1 MKNYFY
7 AIVGTTKKGF
17 ENKRVKD
24 SKGRWSVEKTEVKTN
39 VDVIVTS
46 PFRDKFEAVADIKE
60 KAVGLGTIKY
70 IGAFK
75 QALIFWR

>member
-7 AIVGTTKKGF
+7 AIVSTTRKSF

-24 SKGRWSVEKTEVKTN
+24 KKGRWSVEKTEVKTN
-39 VDVIVTS
+39 VDVIITS
-46 PFRDKFEAVADIKE
+46 PFRDKFEAVADIKD
-60 KAVGLGTIKY
+60 KAASLGAIKY

-75 QALIFWR
+75 

>member
-7 AIVGTTKKGF
+7 AIVSTTRKSF
-17 ENKRVKD
+17 ENKRVQDK
-24 SKGRWSVEKTEVKTN
+24 KGRWSVEKTEVKTN

-46 PFRDKFEAVADIKE
+46 PFRNKFEAVADIKD
-60 KAVGLGTIKY
+60 KAASLGAIKY

-75 QALIFWR
+75 

>member
-7 AIVGTTKKGF
+7 AIVSTTRKSF
-17 ENKRVKD
+17 ENKRVQDK
-24 SKGRWSVEKTEVKTN
+24 KGRWSVEKTEVKTN

-46 PFRDKFEAVADIKE
+46 PFRDKFEAVADIKD
-60 KAVGLGTIKY
+60 KAANLGAIKY

-75 QALIFWR
+75 

>member
-24 SKGRWSVEKTEVKTN
+24 SKGRWSVQKTEVKTN
-39 VDVIVTS
+39 IDVIITS
-46 PFRDKFEAVADIKE
+46 SFRNKFDAIAEMEE
-60 KAVGLGTIKY
+60 KAASLGAIKY

-75 QALIFWR
+75 

>member
-7 AIVGTTKKGF
+7 AIVGTTKKCF

-24 SKGRWSVEKTEVKTN
+24 SKGRWSVEKTEIKTS
-39 VDVIVTS
+39 VDVIITS
-46 PFRDKFEAVADIKE
+46 SFRNKFDAVAEIEE
-60 KAVGLGTIKY
+60 KAAGLGAIKY

-75 QALIFWR
+75 

>member
-1 MKNYFY
+1 MKNHFY
-7 AIVGTTKKGF
+7 AIVSTTRKSF

-24 SKGRWSVEKTEVKTN
+24 NKGRWSVQKTEVKTD

-46 PFRDKFEAVADIKE
+46 PFRDKFDAVADIKD
-60 KAVGLGTIKY
+60 KAASLGVIKY

-75 QALIFWR
+75 

>member
-24 SKGRWSVEKTEVKTN
+24 SKGRWSVQKAEVKTN
-39 VDVIVTS
+39 VDVIITS
-46 PFRDKFEAVADIKE
+46 SFRNKFDAVAEMEE
-60 KAVGLGTIKY
+60 KAAGLGTIKY

-75 QALIFWR
+75 

>member
-7 AIVGTTKKGF
+7 AIVSTTRKSF
-17 ENKRVKD
+17 ENKRVQDK
-24 SKGRWSVEKTEVKTN
+24 KGRWSVEKTEVKTN

-46 PFRDKFEAVADIKE
+46 SFRDKFEAVADIKD
-60 KAVGLGTIKY
+60 KAASLGAIKY

-75 QALIFWR
+75 

>member
-7 AIVGTTKKGF
+7 AIVSTTRKSF
-17 ENKRVKD
+17 ENKRVQDK
-24 SKGRWSVEKTEVKTN
+24 KGRWSVEKTEVKTN

-46 PFRDKFEAVADIKE
+46 PFRDKFEAVADIKD
-60 KAVGLGTIKY
+60 KAASLGAIKY

-75 QALIFWR
+75 

>member
-7 AIVGTTKKGF
+7 AIVSTARKSF
-17 ENKRVKD
+17 ENKRVQDK
-24 SKGRWSVEKTEVKTN
+24 KGRWSVEKTEVKTN

-46 PFRDKFEAVADIKE
+46 PFRDKFEAVADIKD
-60 KAVGLGTIKY
+60 KAASLGAIKY

-75 QALIFWR
+75 

>member
-24 SKGRWSVEKTEVKTN
+24 PQGRWSVQKTEVKTN
-39 VDVIVTS
+39 IDVIITS
-46 PFRDKFEAVADIKE
+46 SFRNKFDAVAEMEE
-60 KAVGLGTIKY
+60 KAAGLGTIKY

-75 QALIFWR
+75 